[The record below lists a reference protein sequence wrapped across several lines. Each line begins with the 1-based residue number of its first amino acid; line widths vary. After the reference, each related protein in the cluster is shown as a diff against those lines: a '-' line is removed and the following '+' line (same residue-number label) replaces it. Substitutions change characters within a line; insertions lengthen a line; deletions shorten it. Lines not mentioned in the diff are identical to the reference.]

1 MNRQSTKQIIYFV
14 RVRVFLQ
21 TKETKSSKEG
31 WEYTLDLGGALN
43 LGVGYTQVM
52 LNTSSNFYKHT

>member
-1 MNRQSTKQIIYFV
+1 MHD
-14 RVRVFLQ
+14 
-21 TKETKSSKEG
+21 KETKSSKEG